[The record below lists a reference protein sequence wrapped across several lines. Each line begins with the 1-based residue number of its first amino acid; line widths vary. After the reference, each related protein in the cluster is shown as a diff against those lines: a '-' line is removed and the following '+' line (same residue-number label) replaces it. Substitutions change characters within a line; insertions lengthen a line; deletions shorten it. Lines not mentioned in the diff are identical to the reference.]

1 MKRFLVLAFCAVLA
15 AMLWVTVTASLDR
28 SVLIAAVEIWDD
40 PWGKATLFDAYFAFL
55 TVYLWIAYRER
66 GWGARLLWLL
76 LILTL
81 GNFAIATYFLLALYR
96 IGSGGSWTQLFERA
110 SQHSVLDN

>member
-1 MKRFLVLAFCAVLA
+1 MKTFLYVAFSAVLA

-28 SVLIAAVEIWDD
+28 SVLQAAGEIWSD

-55 TVYLWIAYRER
+55 TVYLWIAWRER
-66 GWGARLLWLL
+66 GWARRILWLV

-81 GNFAIATYFLLALYR
+81 GNFAIAAYFLIALYR
-96 IGSGGSWTQLFERA
+96 IGPGGSWTEIFERPR
-110 SQHSVLDN
+110 D

>member
-1 MKRFLVLAFCAVLA
+1 MKRFLYFAFTAVLV

-28 SVLIAAVEIWDD
+28 SVLKAAVDIWND

-55 TVYLWIAYRER
+55 TVYLWIAWRER
-66 GWGARLLWLL
+66 GWGIRALWLV

-81 GNFAIATYFLLALYR
+81 GNFAIAAYFLLALYK
-96 IGSGGSWTQLFERA
+96 IGPDGSWTEIFERA
-110 SQHSVLDN
+110 ARR

>member
-1 MKRFLVLAFCAVLA
+1 MENLLYFAFTAVLI
-15 AMLWVTVTASLDR
+15 AMTWVTVTASFDR
-28 SVLIAAVEIWDD
+28 SVLVAAVEIWND

-66 GWGARLLWLL
+66 GTWTRLLWLL

-81 GNFAIATYFLLALYR
+81 GNFAIAAYFLLALKKLR
-96 IGSGGSWTQLFERA
+96 PDRPWTALFEPVR
-110 SQHSVLDN
+110 S